1 MKELKMISLFIIAVS
16 TLIVIL
22 TGYVPLL
29 LLPAGICIGMIGQ
42 ELYNAPSKSRRK
54 VQARK

>member
-1 MKELKMISLFIIAVS
+1 MISLFIIAVS

-29 LLPAGICIGMIGQ
+29 LLPAGICIGMIRQ